1 VLTYL
6 LWSNNDLDVDI
17 DVDRVMD
24 MEADMDVNLD
34 VNVDLAWREY
44 GQRHYMWTWKRTW
57 KWT

>member
-1 VLTYL
+1 M
-6 LWSNNDLDVDI
+6 DVDI